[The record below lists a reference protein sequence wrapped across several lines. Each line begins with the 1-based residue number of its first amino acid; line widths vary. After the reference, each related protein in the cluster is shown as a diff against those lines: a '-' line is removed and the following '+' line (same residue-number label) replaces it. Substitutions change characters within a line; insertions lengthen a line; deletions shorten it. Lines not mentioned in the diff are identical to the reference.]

1 MPVSNKTRSL
11 APFFVF
17 LLIIIPLFA
26 GLYFLEPPSETV
38 YQGVRDRE
46 AVVSYA
52 PSTGIVGDRVTLM
65 RGEPMVINRHRMVY
79 RGITD
84 QGIRID
90 LFLLELD
97 PDYAYPQ
104 ILTKQQAK
112 AGFRMADTRFSLLSV
127 NRNRLKLRREKL

>member
-17 LLIIIPLFA
+17 LLIVIPLFA
-26 GLYFLEPPSETV
+26 GLYFLEPPSNNV
-38 YQGVRDRE
+38 YQGVRERN
-46 AVVSYA
+46 APVSYA
-52 PSTGIVGDRVTLM
+52 PTTGIAGDRVTLM
-65 RGEPMVINRHRMVY
+65 RGEAVVINRHRLVY

-104 ILTKQQAK
+104 VLTKKQAK
-112 AGFRMADTRFSLLSV
+112 AGFRMADTRFTLQSV
-127 NRNRLKLRREKL
+127 NRNRLKLKSEKL